1 MVECSEQSGAL
12 FHISSVIMRI
22 RIQGWDFLEQ
32 HHPASELRGVL
43 GTMESLLCFE
53 AWLDQYTFWGIGDPH
68 NESTEAEATI
78 RSLMKLI
85 TTYLPRGK
93 GDQWKLSKF
102 YEIKHNTSRPEE
114 HHKAHAKCPAQRSQ
128 KNVYTIDQ
136 QCGRRIA
143 DALVIDTMH

>member
-53 AWLDQYTFWGIGDPH
+53 AWLK
-68 NESTEAEATI
+68 ESTYWEIGNPCGEAATAEDAI
-78 RSLMKLI
+78 SALMRLIVKHLPKDSGNDWKVLKLH
-85 TTYLPRGK
+85 
-93 GDQWKLSKF
+93 
-102 YEIKHNTSRPEE
+102 EIKHIVRFITAFGAPHGYNASGPKE
-114 HHKAHAKCPAQRSQ
+114 HHKAHAKRL
-128 KNVYTIDQ
+128 
-136 QCGRRIA
+136 R
-143 DALVIDTMH
+143 